1 MRLWYHLLTYCL
13 KANLGKQSHD
23 DVETR
28 IIHHLN
34 TYTSSTATKPIP
46 DGKQAG
52 RGERQV

>member
-1 MRLWYHLLTYCL
+1 VRLWYHLLTYCL